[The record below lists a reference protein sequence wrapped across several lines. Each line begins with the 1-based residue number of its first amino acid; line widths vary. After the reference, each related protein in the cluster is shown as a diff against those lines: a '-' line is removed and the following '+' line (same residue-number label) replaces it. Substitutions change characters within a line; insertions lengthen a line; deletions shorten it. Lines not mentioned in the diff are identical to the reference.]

1 MSYQHTTAT
10 SAVLFFVVLVLI
22 VVVPGALVGIALRL
36 RPLAVVALAPVFTV
50 TTITV
55 GGILAAEAG
64 IDWDPPV
71 FAACTA
77 LAVGVAFVV
86 GRTVNRRS
94 RPRRRPWTRN
104 QSVGALAGGLVGAA
118 TVAVSFRLA
127 FGSPRSV
134 PAQPDAA
141 YHLNQIRHM
150 LQTHDIS
157 SLTASG
163 LLYDHAAGFYPAG
176 WHGLAVTALQL
187 VPIELPIAS
196 NTLALVTGAIIWT
209 SGCIL
214 LARQAFGAHGAALGF
229 AGVLSAS
236 FTAMPYLLSGYGVL
250 WPNLL
255 GMALV
260 PSVLACLLS
269 IAGLARDD
277 LLGRPVAVVA
287 TIFALPGLFFAH
299 PNGVAALVLL
309 GFAILLLEGPR
320 WAVEHRRRRPILAVT
335 IVVALASTPLLWW
348 ATLQIPRVHN
358 LRRFYDHPPD
368 ESVARAVSETVL
380 GNPRYGAPLWIAGA
394 LVLIG
399 LVRALLRRRDQWQVA
414 VWLAAALVF
423 VGVAGFQNG
432 LSRAVTGV
440 WYNNSP
446 RLAAI
451 LPVGTVILATSGL
464 LVVTHW
470 AHLLVLRFADRW
482 RPALAVAP
490 ALAVVVSAALVAA
503 YVVGTGG
510 NYVREHR
517 DRLGPYI
524 HPYRAHNLL
533 LTSRGY
539 AALLALRRSIP
550 PDALVADNPWR
561 GTSLLYAL
569 TGRRVLYNSEK
580 AVNTADRYRI
590 ATALYLAGLPAF
602 PDICAAVRRAGVT
615 YVITGGTNFL
625 PDRQSITRF
634 PGIDQ
639 VPGEPGFELV
649 RTVEP
654 YALWK
659 ITACAP

>member
-1 MSYQHTTAT
+1 MSYQHTGAPA
-10 SAVLFFVVLVLI
+10 AVLFFVVLVLI
-22 VVVPGALVGIALRL
+22 VLLPGALVGLGLRL
-36 RPLAVVALAPVFTV
+36 RPLAVVGLAPVFSV

-55 GGILAAEAG
+55 GGILAAKAG
-64 IDWDPPV
+64 VHWRPLV
-71 FAACTA
+71 LVAAT
-77 LAVGVAFVV
+77 LAAVVVSYLV
-86 GRTVNRRS
+86 GRLVLIRS
-94 RPRRRPWTRN
+94 RPPRRRWTRN
-104 QSVGALAGGLVGAA
+104 QAVGGLAGGLVGAA

-150 LQTHDIS
+150 LQTQDIS

-163 LLYDHAAGFYPAG
+163 LLYDRGGAFYPAG
-176 WHGLAVTALQL
+176 WHGLAVSALQIA
-187 VPIELPIAS
+187 PIELPIAS
-196 NTLALVTGAIIWT
+196 NALALVTGGLIWT
-209 SGCIL
+209 AGCIL
-214 LARQAFGAHGAALGF
+214 LIRQAFGAHGVALGF

-236 FTAMPYLLSGYGVL
+236 FTGMPYLLSGYGVL

-260 PSVLACLLS
+260 PALLACLLS
-269 IAGLARDD
+269 IAGLAKDD
-277 LLGRPVAVVA
+277 LLGRPTAVVA
-287 TIFALPGLFFAH
+287 TAFGLPGLFFAH
-299 PNGVAALVLL
+299 PNGVAALALL

-320 WAVEHRRRRPILAVT
+320 WAVEHRRRRPVVAAGI
-335 IVVALASTPLLWW
+335 IVVLASTPFLWW
-348 ATLQIPRVHN
+348 AVQQIPRVHN

-368 ESVARAVSETVL
+368 ESVARAVSETIL

-399 LVRALLRRRDQWQVA
+399 LVHALLRRADQWQVA

-432 LSRAVTGV
+432 VSRAITGV

-451 LPVGTVILATSGL
+451 LPIGTVLLATGGL
-464 LVVTHW
+464 LVVAHW
-470 AHLLVLRFADRW
+470 AHLLVVRLARSR
-482 RPALAVAP
+482 RPSLAAQP
-490 ALAVVVSAALVAA
+490 WLATVVSLVLVGA

-524 HPYRAHNLL
+524 HPASSHTLL

-550 PDALVADNPWR
+550 PTALVAENPWR

-580 AVNTADRYRI
+580 AVNTPDRYRI
-590 ATALYLAGLPAF
+590 ATALYLAGAPGF
-602 PDICAAVRRAGVT
+602 PDICGAVRRTGVT
-615 YVITGGTNFL
+615 YVITGGNNFL
-625 PDRQSITRF
+625 PDRQGITRF
-634 PGIDQ
+634 PGIDR

-649 RTVEP
+649 RTVAP
-654 YALWK
+654 YTLWK